1 MTSPQQQP
9 DEHQHAISWTG
20 EFRNRGVEARYAD
33 TALAETRN
41 IARLCVIATTV
52 ASVAFAPMDLM
63 MIPPPRLYEFLG
75 IRFFLAILGIVTLF
89 GLTRAKS
96 QREIVVASY
105 TQTIIF
111 FFFNALIF
119 NHPALTRHGG
129 TLIPLIAIAL
139 PMYLPGRALPVAL
152 ASVYAWIISLAFW
165 GVLRPDPESI
175 LDLAPIFLVA
185 TVANVA
191 GNMARIQ
198 LNRMRRAEFRH
209 MEQMRQINRELIAA
223 KERAEAGERI
233 KSEFLAVMSHEIRTP
248 MNGIL
253 GMIQLM
259 LGERLSASLR
269 ERMGVVRRSAE
280 ALRTILD
287 DVLELSSLERSDEAV
302 LREPVDLGRLTQDV
316 VDLMTPRAHE
326 KRINLTLS
334 VSSSEIGWVMG
345 DAARLRQILLNLV
358 GNAVKFTEKG
368 FVAIDVTS
376 SNLEP
381 SVCIR
386 VTDSGIGIPT
396 DEIPNL
402 FQPFVQLD
410 ATIKRRFGGSGLGL
424 AIVHRLVASMEGTIE
439 VESAPGEGSSFCVTL
454 PLAQCAPGK
463 PLAEMPLDTEVPSGR
478 SLELLIV
485 EDNPVNQ
492 AVAHGLLSAAGHRC
506 QVADGGLQAVELV
519 QKHNFD
525 AVLMDLQMP
534 GMDGFEATR
543 RIRQLGGQ
551 HASLPII
558 ALTANAMQEDVDR
571 SLAAGMNGHMAKPID
586 VGQLLHLLN
595 TLPQA
600 SKQAGVLQAGDDVL
614 LVGSFPKTLQLHLRR
629 LDLRLF
635 PAQDISAAETMLRAR
650 AFSGIL
656 FLGEVEGLQR
666 LKALVS
672 NAAPLILF
680 TSHSH
685 DLANPSPASAA
696 DLVIS
701 PDLTEEELAAKLIG
715 VSVDHGPVW
724 LPGDRTSARLQ
735 DLFRSHLS
743 EESVLLKRDSL
754 TLQEL
759 RELAH
764 RLKGSAANM
773 GDVVLADAAQQALT
787 AQPERHIETS
797 LELRDAVIASIA
809 RVNTDSVAGDP
820 RSIE

>member
-1 MTSPQQQP
+1 MASPQQQP

-52 ASVAFAPMDLM
+52 ACVAFAPMDLM
-63 MIPPPRLYEFLG
+63 MIQPPLLYEFLG
-75 IRFFLAILGIVTLF
+75 IRFFLALLGIVTLF

-96 QREIVVASY
+96 QRDIVVASY

-152 ASVYAWIISLAFW
+152 ASIYAWIISLTFW

-259 LGERLSASLR
+259 FGERLSASVR
-269 ERMGVVRRSAE
+269 ERLGVVRRSAE

-316 VDLMTPRAHE
+316 VDLMAPRARE

-334 VSSSEIGWVMG
+334 ASSSEIGWVMG

-368 FVAIDVTS
+368 FVAIDITS
-376 SNLEP
+376 SGQEP
-381 SVCIR
+381 SVRIR
-386 VTDSGIGIPT
+386 VTDSGIGIPK
-396 DEIPNL
+396 DDIPNL

-424 AIVHRLVASMEGTIE
+424 AIVHRLVASMGGGID
-439 VESAPGEGSSFCVTL
+439 VESVPGEGSSFCVTL
-454 PLAQCAPGK
+454 PLAKCAAEK
-463 PLAEMPLDTEVPSGR
+463 PAAEASLDADLSAAR
-478 SLELLIV
+478 SLDLLIV

-492 AVAHGLLSAAGHRC
+492 AVAHGLLTAAGHRC

-519 QKHNFD
+519 QQQHFD

-534 GMDGFEATR
+534 GIDGFEATR
-543 RIRQLGGQ
+543 RIRQLGGKY
-551 HASLPII
+551 ADLPII

-571 SLAAGMNGHMAKPID
+571 SVVAGMNGHMAKPID
-586 VGQLLHLLN
+586 VSRLLHLLN
-595 TLPQA
+595 SLPQV
-600 SKQAGVLQAGDDVL
+600 SKNTGILKAGDDVL

-635 PAQDISAAETMLRAR
+635 PAQDLSAAEAMMRAR
-650 AFSGIL
+650 NFSAIL
-656 FLGEVEGLQR
+656 YLADAEGLHR
-666 LKALVS
+666 LKPLIS

-680 TSHSH
+680 ASHLP
-685 DLANPSPASAA
+685 DPAGPTPAGAA
-696 DLVIS
+696 DLIIS
-701 PDLTEEELAAKLIG
+701 SDITEEELAAKLIG
-715 VSVDHGPVW
+715 APVDHAPVL
-724 LPGDRTSARLQ
+724 LPGDRTYARLQ
-735 DLFRSHLS
+735 DLFRSHLFDES
-743 EESVLLKRDSL
+743 ELLKRDSL

-773 GDVVLADAAQQALT
+773 GDAVLADAAQQALT
-787 AQPERHIETS
+787 AQPERHIETCS
-797 LELRDAVIASIA
+797 ELRDAVIASIA